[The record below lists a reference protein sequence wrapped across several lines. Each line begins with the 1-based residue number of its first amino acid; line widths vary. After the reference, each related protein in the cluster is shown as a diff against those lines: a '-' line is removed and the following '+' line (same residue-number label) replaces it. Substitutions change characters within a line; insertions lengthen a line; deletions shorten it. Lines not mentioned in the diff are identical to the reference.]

1 MYNIGDVVTPIGIFL
16 VFGWMIKTICDYK
29 TRKHLIDKGLVDEKV
44 KFLYDSGANVKALS
58 NLKWG
63 IVLIGI
69 GLAAIFSYW
78 WPGTFHEEGT
88 IGLMFLFAGIG
99 FLAYYFM
106 APKIS
111 EHKRDSQVN

>member
-1 MYNIGDVVTPIGIFL
+1 MNNLADAVAPVAVFFGI
-16 VFGWMIKTICDYK
+16 GWMIKIICDYK

-44 KFLYDSGANVKALS
+44 KFLYGSGADAKALS

-63 IVLIGI
+63 VVLIGI

-78 WPGTFHEEGT
+78 WPDTFHEEGT

-106 APKIS
+106 APKIG
-111 EHKRDSQVN
+111 EHKRDSHVN